1 LAGIASE
8 DDAGIGDDMNKKVLC
23 VDDEQNVLDGYR
35 RSLRKHYD
43 LYVASGPEE
52 GLQAIRRHG
61 PFAVIVSD
69 YAMPGMNGVEFLSQ
83 AKKIAPD
90 TVRMMLTGYANMD
103 NALAAINEGNI
114 YRFLTKPCC
123 PEALAR
129 SLDEGIEQFRLK
141 RMEKELLEQTL
152 MGSIRV
158 MSQILSLVNP
168 VAFSRTS
175 RIKFYMKHIA
185 TELGLANVWSY
196 EIAAMLCDL
205 GCITLPPTTLS
216 KVMSGGELDDNEK
229 EIFKAHPVLAGELL
243 NRIPRLG
250 KISGMITGQQLKF
263 SDSGASAD
271 ILPDD
276 KVKVGAMMLKAAID
290 FDLLTSQDTPI
301 NSAIRIMEG
310 RSGIYHPEILKVLK
324 NIELI
329 EREIDIRSMKIL
341 EIQVAMIAD
350 EEIKTLGGLLLMARD
365 QEVTKPIMERLR
377 SFSQTVGVIEPVRM
391 RIPL

>member
-1 LAGIASE
+1 MMKEKILF
-8 DDAGIGDDMNKKVLC
+8 
-23 VDDEQNVLDGYR
+23 VDDEKNILDGYK
-35 RSLRKHYD
+35 RSLRKQYNLHIA
-43 LYVASGPEE
+43 LGAEE
-52 GLQAIRRHG
+52 GLIAIQKHG

-83 AKKIAPD
+83 ARKIAPH
-90 TVRMMLTGYANMD
+90 TIRMMLTGFANMD
-103 NALAAINEGNI
+103 NAMRAINEGNI
-114 YRFLTKPCC
+114 FRFLTKPCD
-123 PEALAR
+123 PVMLAKA
-129 SLDEGIEQFRLK
+129 LDEGIEQFRLK

-263 SDSGASAD
+263 SDSGVSAD

-276 KVKVGAMMLKAAID
+276 KVKLGAMMLKAAID

-301 NSAIRIMEG
+301 NSAIKIMEG
-310 RSGIYHPEILKVLK
+310 KPGVYHPKILKVLK

-329 EREIDIRSMKIL
+329 ERKIDIRSMKIL

-350 EEIKTLGGLLLMARD
+350 EEIETLGGLLLMARD
-365 QEVTKPIMERLR
+365 QEVTKPILERLR